1 MLNNIS
7 LKQVKIKDD
16 FWTSKLNLY
25 QDVTLIDSFEKF
37 ENDRGGAINNFDRV
51 ASGKSG
57 NHAGPPWYDG
67 LIYEMIRGAADFL
80 HHKPDPELENRLD
93 GYIERIKK
101 AANYSGDGYLNTWTQ
116 LMEPDH
122 RFGFN
127 GGFLRW
133 QHDVYN
139 IGAMVEAAVHYW
151 DATKKTKLLGVAV
164 NAANYTY
171 DTIFS
176 ERLAI
181 VPSHS
186 GPEEAFVKLYKLF
199 KEHPGLKKDLQLDID
214 ENKYFQLVEYWI
226 ENRSNHANGPDWEN
240 DNDEKCIEWIR
251 NKEYGQNNRP
261 SWGSYA
267 QDHEPTLEQE
277 TIEGHAV
284 RATLLFTG
292 VVKAYREN
300 NNPKYEKAVKRI
312 WDNMVMKRMHISGG
326 VGAIHQDEKFGE
338 DYYLPNNAYL
348 ETCSAI
354 GACFFH
360 QLMSITFKD
369 SKYADEVER
378 VLYNN
383 ILNGVALNGKKYFY
397 ENPLEG
403 KCVNR
408 WDWHLCP
415 CCPPMFFKILSELPS
430 YIYSYD
436 DYNLFVNQYIGSSAD
451 ILLSNNWVKISQVS
465 EMPWEGNVSIT
476 VTPVSQTRFNLKL
489 RVPGYVRGIE
499 NPGDLYA
506 SKNNS
511 SDDFDILLNGR
522 KIDGEIVDGYFNI
535 NHFWTPG
542 DKVQIRFPLPIRTI
556 QSHSSV
562 EENKEKVS
570 FMRGPIL
577 YCFESID
584 NQKLDHEI
592 LKPGSEP
599 TLSSKIDGLDIAP
612 TISVE
617 SNTGYLRGIPFY
629 LQNNRNDD
637 QSIRVWMPT
646 TVDANNE
653 IPTRERPR
661 EISSSEE
668 NFTAGECATS

>member
-1 MLNNIS
+1 M
-7 LKQVKIKDD
+7 VTDD
-16 FWTSKLNLY
+16 FWGKKLDLY
-25 QDVTLIDSFEKF
+25 QNVTLIDSFEKF
-37 ENDRGGAINNFDRV
+37 EKDRGGAINNFDRV
-51 ASGKSG
+51 ANGEM
-57 NHAGPPWYDG
+57 NDHAGPPWYDG

-80 HHKPDPELENRLD
+80 HHKYDPDLENRLD
-93 GYIERIKK
+93 DYIDRISK
-101 AANYSGDGYLNTWTQ
+101 AADQSGDGYINTWTQ
-116 LMEPDH
+116 LMEPEH
-122 RFGFN
+122 RFGFS

-139 IGAMVEAAVHYW
+139 IGALVEAAVHYW
-151 DATKKTKLLGVAV
+151 DATKKTKLLRVAI

-171 DTIFS
+171 DMIF
-176 ERLAI
+176 EEGLKI

-186 GPEEAFVKLYKLF
+186 GPEEAFVKLYKLL

-214 ENKYFQLVEYWI
+214 EYRYLQLVEHWI
-226 ENRSNHANGPDWEN
+226 ENRGNHANGPNWEN
-240 DNDEKCIEWIR
+240 GDDEECIEWIK
-251 NKEYGQNNRP
+251 NEEYGNNDRP

-267 QDHEPTLEQE
+267 QDHKPTLEQE

-312 WDNMVMKRMHISGG
+312 WDNMVTKRMHINGG

-338 DYYLPNNAYL
+338 DYHLPNNAYL

-360 QLMSITFKD
+360 QLMLITFKD

-383 ILNGVALNGKKYFY
+383 ILNGVALNGEKYFY

-408 WDWHLCP
+408 WEWHLCP

-436 DYNLFVNQYIGSSAD
+436 DNDLFVNQYIGSSAD
-451 ILLSNNWVKISQVS
+451 VLINNNWVKVSQVS
-465 EMPWEGNVSIT
+465 EMPWNGNISIT
-476 VTPVSQTRFNLKL
+476 ITPVSQTRFNLKL

-499 NPGDLYA
+499 NPGDLYT
-506 SKNNS
+506 SIDTVS
-511 SDDFDILLNGR
+511 EDLDILLNGK
-522 KIDGEIVDGYFNI
+522 KIDGSIVDGYFNI

-542 DKVQIRFPLPIRTI
+542 DKVQISFPLPVRTI
-556 QSHSSV
+556 KSHSLV
-562 EENKEKVS
+562 DENKEKVA
-570 FMRGPIL
+570 FMIGPIL

-584 NQKLDHEI
+584 NQKLNEAI
-592 LKPGSEP
+592 LKPGFEP
-599 TLSSKIDGLDIAP
+599 TFSGKMDGMDNAT
-612 TISVE
+612 TISVN
-617 SNTGYLRGIPFY
+617 SNIGEITGIPFY
-629 LQNNRNDD
+629 LQNNRKDD
-637 QSIRVWMPT
+637 QSIRVWMPMT
-646 TVDANNE
+646 EEANNE

-668 NFTAGECATS
+668 NLSL